1 MSELASIG
9 VVGMAVMGSNL
20 ARNFANHGHKVAIF
34 NRSYEK
40 TEKVMAERGSSQRRR
55 LRSSSPAWRSPAG
68 S

>member
-34 NRSYEK
+34 NRSFEK
-40 TEKVMAERGSSQRRR
+40 TDKVLAEH
-55 LRSSSPAWRSPAG
+55 PEAG
-68 S
+68 FIGAKKIGRAHV